1 MFDFKRENCQEWTTV
16 KFTIYPHMNKTILL
30 GLALAA
36 SVSSASAYHADKYDG
51 QFGMSWKG
59 LTESQPKMP
68 CPTWPAAI

>member
-51 QFGMSWKG
+51 QFGM
-59 LTESQPKMP
+59 
-68 CPTWPAAI
+68 